1 LTVKVLMTWDISPDH
16 EQDYFEFVI
25 GEFMPGVQRLGWQP
39 VEAWA
44 TIYGAYPQIQVVML
58 APDVANAKRILNSP
72 EWGQLREKLFTFI
85 KNYSYKVVPARG
97 GFQF

>member
-1 LTVKVLMTWDISPDH
+1 
-16 EQDYFEFVI
+16 
-25 GEFMPGVQRLGWQP
+25 
-39 VEAWA
+39 
-44 TIYGAYPQIQVVML
+44 VVML

-72 EWGQLREKLFTFI
+72 EWSQLREKLFTFI